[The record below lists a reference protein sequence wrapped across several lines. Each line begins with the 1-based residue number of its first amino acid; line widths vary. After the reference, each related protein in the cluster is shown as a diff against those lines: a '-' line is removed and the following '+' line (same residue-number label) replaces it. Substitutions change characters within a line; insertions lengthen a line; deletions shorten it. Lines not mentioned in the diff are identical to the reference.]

1 MQHII
6 HLFTTPST
14 AQAIF
19 ILGLVVAIGLAF
31 GSVRIYGIKLG
42 VAGVLFSGI
51 LFGHFKWTI
60 HPELLDFV
68 REFGLV
74 LFVYTIGMQVGP
86 GFFSAFKRSGL
97 TYNLMAAFVVIFGAV
112 IAVLLSIFADVPL
125 PAAVGLFA
133 GATTNTP
140 SLAAAQQALKDI
152 PQLAPEMARLPGVA
166 YAMAYPFGILGII
179 LTMLLIRMVFRIS
192 TKQEADD
199 FLKLH
204 QNSGNALAVIDLR
217 VENPNLDGI
226 PVSKIPNAGKEG
238 VVISRIQHAGQI
250 QPVLSDTVVE
260 FGDIL
265 RAVGPKE
272 ELDELKLIVG
282 SEAKMDT
289 RASSPVVSKRVI
301 VTHKEMAGKSIR
313 ELDVR
318 NRYEV
323 TITRIH
329 RAQFELPVHSDM
341 ELQYAD
347 TLIVVGDEED
357 IRRFSKDV
365 GDSPKALEH
374 TELISVF
381 VGIALGVLVGIWPI
395 HFAGM
400 PAPLKLGLA
409 GGPLMV
415 AILLGR
421 IGRIGKMIWYM
432 PISANYMLREFGI
445 SLFLACVGLRSGD
458 QFIETLTRGSGLYW
472 MACASLITVL
482 PILIVGLFA
491 RIRLK
496 MNYLTLCGL
505 LSGSM
510 TDPPAL
516 AFANQIAPSDAQV
529 ISYASVYPLVMILRV
544 VSAQLIVMI
553 FMH

>member
-1 MQHII
+1 MENII
-6 HLFTTPST
+6 NLFTSPST

-19 ILGLVVAIGLAF
+19 ILGLVVALGLAL
-31 GSVRIYGIKLG
+31 GSIRIYGIKLG

-97 TYNLMAAFVVIFGAV
+97 TYNLMAAFVVISGAV
-112 IAVLLSIFADVPL
+112 IAVSLSFFAHIPL

-140 SLAAAQQALKDI
+140 SLAAAQQALKDLPNI
-152 PQLAPEMARLPGVA
+152 APEISKLPAVA

-179 LTMLLIRMVFRIS
+179 LTMLLIRFVFRIMI
-192 TKQEADD
+192 KQEAED

-204 QNSGNALAVIDLR
+204 QNSNSLQVVDLR

-238 VVISRIQHAGQI
+238 VVISRIQHQGQI

-260 FGDIL
+260 FGDIV

-272 ELDELKLIVG
+272 ELDELRLVVG

-289 RASSPVVSKRVI
+289 RASSPVISKRVI
-301 VTHKEMAGKSIR
+301 VTRKEMAGKSIR

-347 TLIVVGDEED
+347 TLITVGDEED
-357 IRRFSKDV
+357 IRRFAKDV

-395 HFAGM
+395 KFAGM

-415 AILLGR
+415 AILLSR

-458 QFIETLTRGSGLYW
+458 QFVETLTHGSGLYW
-472 MACASLITVL
+472 MACASLITLL
-482 PILIVGLFA
+482 PILLVGIFA
-491 RIRLK
+491 RMRLK
-496 MNYLTLCGL
+496 MNYLTICGL
-505 LSGSM
+505 ISGSM

-516 AFANQIAPSDAQV
+516 AFANQIVASDAQV
-529 ISYASVYPLVMILRV
+529 ISYAAVYPLVMILRV